1 MNKIERELSKMLNKR
16 NIVYICKCCLGVS
29 FALITMYVIKEC
41 VFGNYHPVVLAA
53 RTLPLSIVLVAIS
66 ILFFSM
72 RYENRE

>member
-1 MNKIERELSKMLNKR
+1 M
-16 NIVYICKCCLGVS
+16 GVS

-53 RTLPLSIVLVAIS
+53 RTLPLSITLVAIS